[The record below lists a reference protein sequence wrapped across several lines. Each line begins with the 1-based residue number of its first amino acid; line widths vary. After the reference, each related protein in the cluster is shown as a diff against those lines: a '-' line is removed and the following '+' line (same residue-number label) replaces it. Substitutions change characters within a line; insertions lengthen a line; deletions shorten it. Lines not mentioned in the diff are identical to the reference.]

1 MTTGQL
7 RKQISF
13 FLPLSDWKAL
23 RDEAA
28 RQRVPIT
35 ALCRRWI
42 DPELVRLRGAG
53 GQSPEA
59 VSRTASN
66 H

>member
-1 MTTGQL
+1 MTTREI

-23 RDEAA
+23 RAEAA
-28 RQRVPIT
+28 RQRVPMT

-42 DPELVRLRGAG
+42 DPELDRLRSSDRHRSER
-53 GQSPEA
+53 SPA
-59 VSRTASN
+59 

>member
-1 MTTGQL
+1 MATGEI

-23 RDEAA
+23 RDEAI

-42 DPELVRLRGAG
+42 DPELIRLRSADTH
-53 GQSPEA
+53 SLTST
-59 VSRTASN
+59 SRS
-66 H
+66 